1 MPFIHT
7 KTTKSI
13 TPDVEKVLTAELG
26 RAITLLPGKTE
37 EWLMLGFEGEAHM
50 AFRGEMRDDLVFA
63 EVKLLGQAT
72 REAYDR
78 LTAALCDI
86 YHKALD
92 VPTDGIY
99 IQYVEAK
106 TWGFD
111 GINF

>member
-7 KTTKSI
+7 RTTKEI
-13 TPDVEKVLTAELG
+13 TPEVKKTLTAELG

-37 EWLMLGFEGEAHM
+37 HWLMLGFEGGATM
-50 AFRGEMRDDLVFA
+50 AFRGELRDDLVFA

-78 LTAALCDI
+78 LTEAMCEI
-86 YHKALD
+86 YHKTLG

-99 IQYVEAK
+99 IEYVEAK
-106 TWGFD
+106 TWGHD
-111 GINF
+111 GYNF